1 MAQHAQLRIETGL
14 EIYFCDP
21 RSPWQRGANENSNG
35 LLRQYFPKGTD
46 MTRYGERELDAV
58 ATTPNGRPRKTL
70 RWKTP
75 AEALNALLSDAR
87 LTGIATT
94 D

>member
-21 RSPWQRGANENSNG
+21 RSPWQRGTNESTNG

-46 MTRYGERELDAV
+46 MSRYDERELDAV
-58 ATTPNGRPRKTL
+58 AANLNGRPRKTL
-70 RWKTP
+70 GWRTP
-75 AEALNALLSDAR
+75 AEALNEL
-87 LTGIATT
+87 IFAT
-94 D
+94 